1 MIRILIAAAVAMV
14 ASLGGTRLL
23 IAWLSRRRIGQPI
36 RDDGPDGHAT
46 KGGSAALPLLDDA
59 QWRRRRRGAL
69 YVRPCRRNQTHHT
82 STTAC

>member
-23 IAWLSRRRIGQPI
+23 IAWLTRRRIGQPI

-46 KGGSAALPLLDDA
+46 KAGTPTMGGLAIVGEIGRAH
-59 QWRRRRRGAL
+59 
-69 YVRPCRRNQTHHT
+69 V
-82 STTAC
+82 